1 MSGAEESMKRL
12 RVVVAIVLL
21 LFGLGC
27 LNYTKPGGLE
37 HHRAVARQHGL
48 PEPGDAIVYGGA
60 ASIMCGAALIGY
72 VIAASRRAN

>member
-1 MSGAEESMKRL
+1 MKRL

-27 LNYTKPGGLE
+27 LNYTKPGGLD

-48 PEPGDAIVYGGA
+48 PQPGNAIVYCGA
-60 ASIMCGAALIGY
+60 ASIMCGAALVGY
-72 VIAASRRAN
+72 VIGASRRAH

>member
-1 MSGAEESMKRL
+1 MRSIAKPVV
-12 RVVVAIVLL
+12 RVVVAVVLL

-48 PEPGDAIVYGGA
+48 QEPGDAIVYGGA
-60 ASIMCGAALIGY
+60 VSIMCGAALAGY
-72 VIAASRRAN
+72 AMGANRRVK